1 MNTKSKLAL
10 SLGLLVAPLA
20 LLAKSP
26 EKAYVESYR
35 GRTDIPVPISVV
47 TPEVGSRFAGQQVTL
62 EFVVDATGKPMLIS
76 SASPKA
82 DAELVAA
89 VTTAVAQWKFSPA
102 LVAGLPV
109 AKKVVLPVTIVDGF
123 DNAAVVAMKE

>member
-10 SLGLLVAPLA
+10 SLGLLVLPLA

-26 EKAYVESYR
+26 ETAYVESYH
-35 GRTDIPVPISVV
+35 GRSDIPVPVSVV
-47 TPEVGSRFAGQQVTL
+47 TPEVEPRFAGQQVTL

-89 VTTAVAQWKFSPA
+89 VTAAVAQWKFSPA
-102 LVAGLPV
+102 LVDGLPV
-109 AKKVVLPVTIVDGF
+109 AKKVILPVNIVSSF
-123 DNAAVVAMKE
+123 DNAAVAMK

>member
-35 GRTDIPVPISVV
+35 GRTDIPAPIAVV
-47 TPEVGSRFAGQQVTL
+47 TPALDSRFAGQQVTL

-76 SASPKA
+76 SATPGA

-89 VTTAVAQWKFSPA
+89 VSAAVAQWKFSPA
-102 LVAGLPV
+102 LVDGLPV
-109 AKKVVLPVTIVDGF
+109 AKKVVLPVNIVDSF
-123 DNAAVVAMKE
+123 DKSAVAMK